1 MKNNELIN
9 AYFDGE
15 LSEIEKESFIKKLE
29 SDPALKN
36 EFDFQSQV
44 IEGIKTARKA
54 ELKARLDAVS
64 IGGTGSSGS
73 TSWLK
78 IAAISGIA
86 TIGALTY
93 YSINDTEQ
101 EVIQVA
107 PKQIEESVEDF
118 IIEDVNENSEADNQ
132 SSNSTQPI
140 LPIEESISVLAS
152 KDQVKVHKPDINKP
166 EIIEP
171 LEIESSEE
179 SELVPESGFAEEAPA
194 RLSNIAIEVDN
205 SKKKYTFHYQ
215 IQDGK
220 LYLFG
225 DFDKGLYEIL
235 EFNSSEG
242 KLLYLYY
249 KQAYYDLKQSATD
262 ITVLKE
268 ISEPNLIN
276 KLESVRKDI
285 RN

>member
-15 LSEIEKESFIKKLE
+15 LSEIEKESFIKQLD
-29 SDPALKN
+29 SDPNLKN

-44 IEGIKTARKA
+44 IEGIKSARKA

-64 IGGTGSSGS
+64 IGTSGTSGSS
-73 TSWLK
+73 SWLK
-78 IAAISGIA
+78 IAAIGGIA

-93 YSINDTEQ
+93 YSFNDSAQ
-101 EVIQVA
+101 ETIQVA
-107 PKQIEESVEDF
+107 PKQIEEPIDKLIVEE
-118 IIEDVNENSEADNQ
+118 INENNEFDNQ
-132 SSNSTQPI
+132 ASNSSEPI
-140 LPIEESISVLAS
+140 ITSDESKSVINS
-152 KDQVKVHKPDINKP
+152 KNQVKVHKPDINKP
-166 EIIEP
+166 DLVEP
-171 LEIESSEE
+171 LEIETSEDA
-179 SELVPESGFAEEAPA
+179 ELLPESGFAEEAPA

-205 SKKKYTFHYQ
+205 SKKRYAFHYQ
-215 IQDGK
+215 IKDGK

-242 KLLYLYY
+242 KILYLYY
-249 KQAYYDLKQSATD
+249 KQAYYDLKESATD
-262 ITVLKE
+262 ITALKE
-268 ISEPNLIN
+268 ISEPALIN
-276 KLESVRKDI
+276 NLESVRKEI